1 MKPQG
6 TRSTSRGTQKEFP
19 LKDITSRI
27 IKGNRQKSGVADEF
41 LCGTAKGRYKKVHQ
55 LREHREEKE
64 SGLFNSLI
72 LKNISVNSVVNF
84 LTIPEEQ
91 AG

>member
-6 TRSTSRGTQKEFP
+6 TRSTSLDTQKEFP

-27 IKGNRQKSGVADEF
+27 IKGNQQKSGVADEF
-41 LCGTAKGRYKKVHQ
+41 QCGTAKGRYKKVHH
-55 LREHREEKE
+55 LREHRGEKE

-72 LKNISVNSVVNF
+72 LKNISMNSVANF
-84 LTIPEEQ
+84 LTIPN
-91 AG
+91 

>member
-6 TRSTSRGTQKEFP
+6 TRSTSLGTQKEFP

-41 LCGTAKGRYKKVHQ
+41 QCGTAKGRYKKVH
-55 LREHREEKE
+55 LREHRGEKE

-72 LKNISVNSVVNF
+72 LKNISMNSVVNF
-84 LTIPEEQ
+84 LTIP
-91 AG
+91 